1 MAEIIKE
8 TQEANEVQEADVQI
22 QEVQE
27 PTTKVKTTKD
37 SSKKSKDT
45 KANML
50 TFRPVKAD
58 EIDCRV
64 NSINSYLTTI
74 LLYKDARVDQ
84 NILDETVGPM
94 NWQKSYSR
102 ENQNCTVSIW
112 DEKKKQWIA
121 KEDTGT
127 ESNTEKEKGLAS
139 DSFKRACFCWGIGR
153 ELYTTPLIQIP
164 TQYIET
170 KTKNDKLTTYEK
182 FVVMDMDIDVDK
194 SGAKKITKLTLGV
207 ERKEGIDWI
216 WSYKEGCGI
225 RTHMPKFDAQKNVTV
240 EQNVPAQN
248 VPTQTSAPRQA
259 TAPVQTA
266 TKATTATAEKKNIT
280 SAWAK
285 FAQPKKSV
293 KAQGIEQG

>member
-1 MAEIIKE
+1 MA
-8 TQEANEVQEADVQI
+8 
-22 QEVQE
+22 
-27 PTTKVKTTKD
+27 TTA
-37 SSKKSKDT
+37 SK
-45 KANML
+45 L

-94 NWQKSYSR
+94 NWQKAYSR

-112 DEKKKQWIA
+112 DEQKAQWIS

-164 TQYIET
+164 TEYIKT
-170 KTKNDKLTTYEK
+170 QTKNDKLTTYEK

-194 SGAKKITKLTLGV
+194 KTGAKKITKLTIGV

-216 WSYKEGCGI
+216 WSYKEGAGI
-225 RTHMPKFDAQKNVTV
+225 RTHMPKFDAQKTN
-240 EQNVPAQN
+240 A
-248 VPTQTSAPRQA
+248 PTQTATRTQA
-259 TAPVQTA
+259 TAPAQT
-266 TKATTATAEKKNIT
+266 ATTATAEKKDT
-280 SAWAK
+280 AAAWAK

-293 KAQGIEQG
+293 QTQGIEQG